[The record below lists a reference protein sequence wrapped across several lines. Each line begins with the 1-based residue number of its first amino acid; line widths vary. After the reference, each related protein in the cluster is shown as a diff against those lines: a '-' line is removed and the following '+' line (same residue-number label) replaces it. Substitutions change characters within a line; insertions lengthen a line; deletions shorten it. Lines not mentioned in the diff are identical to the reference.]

1 MPPTSQ
7 FYPRVFAL
15 TVAAALAIAVWR
27 IFFPL
32 AGSMAWAAF
41 LAFLLF
47 PLNLRLRRRFS
58 GRRGIAAGVLTILAP
73 IVVLL
78 PLSALSLEFVA
89 QIAILLGKLRATA
102 PALDFASFADLRH
115 IPWLAPAYP
124 WLQAHVSLSAEQ
136 IQAWFVAT
144 TREML
149 QRAAAFGG
157 TFFLGALSSLVGIA
171 LMLVLLFFF
180 LRDGDALI
188 ARARAL
194 IPLDDIHKQ
203 RLFVQLGA
211 ITRAIVFGTTLVA
224 LLQGVVLG
232 IGFQIAG
239 LPSPV
244 VFGVVGALLAMLPL
258 GGTILVWVPAA
269 LWLFFG
275 GRWGFGI
282 FMVIWGLLL
291 SAVDSI
297 LKPLLISGRAEI
309 STLMVFIGVLGGIS
323 AFGVIGII
331 AGPIAL
337 SLALALIAFAEEA
350 RSRGGASP

>member
-1 MPPTSQ
+1 MPSTQ
-7 FYPRVFAL
+7 RFFPRVFAL

-27 IFFPL
+27 IFIPL
-32 AGSMAWAAF
+32 AGSMVWAAF

-47 PLNLRLRRRFS
+47 PLNMRLRRRFS
-58 GRRGIAAGVLTILAP
+58 GKRGGAAGVLTILAP

-78 PLSALSLEFVA
+78 PLAALSLEFVA
-89 QIAILLGKLRATA
+89 QIYILLGKLRATA
-102 PALDFASFADLRH
+102 PAFDITSFVDLRH
-115 IPWLAPAYP
+115 IPWLAPVYP

-136 IQAWFVAT
+136 IQAWFVAA

-149 QRAAAFGG
+149 QRAAALGG
-157 TFFLGALSSLVGIA
+157 TFFLGALSSLVRIA

-180 LRDGDALI
+180 LRDGDTLI

-194 IPLDDIHKQ
+194 IPLDDVHKQ
-203 RLFVQLGA
+203 RLFVQLSA

-232 IGFQIAG
+232 IGFQFAG

-244 VFGVVGALLAMLPL
+244 VFGVIGALLAMLPL
-258 GGTILVWVPAA
+258 GGTTLIWVPAA
-269 LWLFFG
+269 LWLFFD

-291 SAVDSI
+291 SAIDNV

-323 AFGVIGII
+323 AFGLIGII
-331 AGPIAL
+331 VGPIVL

-350 RSRGGASP
+350 RSHGASR